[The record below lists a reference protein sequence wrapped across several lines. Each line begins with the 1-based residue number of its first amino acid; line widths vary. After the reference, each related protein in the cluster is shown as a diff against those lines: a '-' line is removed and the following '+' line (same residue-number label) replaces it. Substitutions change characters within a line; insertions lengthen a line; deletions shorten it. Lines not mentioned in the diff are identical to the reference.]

1 MPAVTV
7 IKATRDVNTSAPLF
21 ENKKKRVA
29 AYARVSTDQDEQFT
43 SFESQIIYYE
53 DLIKSNPDYEYVNV
67 YSDEGLSG
75 TSVKKRK
82 GFNQMIKDAKEGKID
97 LILVKSISR
106 FGRNLLDIIGYIQ
119 ELKKYG
125 VEVHFDKENLRTFD
139 KNVDVTLAIMSA
151 IAQEESHSISGNVK
165 AGIRYKFARGEYAM
179 PYGCFLGF
187 KKGENG
193 KPELVPEEAEIV
205 KDIYRYFLRDK
216 LSLYQIAMKLN
227 AQHRFT
233 KKGAKW
239 KKNSLMNILKN
250 EKYKGDALLQK
261 GYVKNYLDHIVVKNN
276 GELDQY
282 YVEKG
287 HPQIISDEDWAL
299 AQIELKNREKLNGSF
314 SGNSDIFLGVIVCAD
329 CGAFYGR
336 KLWHSTDKYKHY
348 IYQCNHKFFKGKEKC
363 KTPNLTEDEIQEA
376 FLKAYNQLII
386 NREDVIC
393 LAEEVLAEM
402 YDEDT
407 FKARKDTLM
416 EELNDQKS
424 LINNLHSANAK
435 KPMEKEVFLKK
446 LSRYKER
453 FSAIKAEIEK
463 LRVEKEQAFGETV
476 VIKQALANLKESNK
490 ISSFNEILFK
500 TFVEKV
506 IVEEDKTLVFKF
518 ATGQTITCKIE

>member
-53 DLIKSNPDYEYVNV
+53 ELIKSNPDYEYVNV

-82 GFNQMIKDAKEGKID
+82 GFNLMIKDAKEGKID

-165 AGIRYKFARGEYAM
+165 AGIRYKYARGEYGM
-179 PYGCFLGF
+179 SYGHFLGF
-187 KKGENG
+187 KKGEDG

-205 KDIYRYFLRDK
+205 RDIFRYFLRDG
-216 LSLYQIAMKLN
+216 LTAHQISIRLN
-227 AQHRFT
+227 NQHRYT
-233 KKGAKW
+233 KKGCKW
-239 KKNSLMNILKN
+239 CRSTIISMLKN

-261 GYVKNYLDHIVVKNN
+261 GYVKNYLDHVVVKNN

-287 HPQIISDEDWAL
+287 HEPIISDEDWA
-299 AQIELKNREKLNGSF
+299 ATQIEIAKREKSGKSF
-314 SGNSDIFLGVIVCAD
+314 IVVEDTFAMKLVCSD

-336 KLWHSTDKYKHY
+336 KLWHSTDKYRRF
-348 IYQCNHKFFKGKEKC
+348 IYQCNHKFSKGKDKC
-363 KTPNLTEDEIQEA
+363 KTPNLTEDEIKKA
-376 FLKAYNQLII
+376 FVEAYNQILVNKDEIIALMEQTAIELFDTAEIKERKASLLEELDDQKGLI
-386 NREDVIC
+386 
-393 LAEEVLAEM
+393 
-402 YDEDT
+402 
-407 FKARKDTLM
+407 DTLVVNK
-416 EELNDQKS
+416 E
-424 LINNLHSANAK
+424 K
-435 KPMEKEVFLKK
+435 KHMDEEVFLRRYEKYTFKFSEIKK
-446 LSRYKER
+446 ELESLRKEEELLLG
-453 FSAIKAEIEK
+453 KA
-463 LRVEKEQAFGETV
+463 
-476 VIKQALANLKESNK
+476 VIMKNK
-490 ISSFNEILFK
+490 IADLKKINKLEVFNDIIFK
-500 TFVEKV
+500 AFTEKV
-506 IVEEDKTLVFKF
+506 VVYEDKTLEFHFVS
-518 ATGQTITCKIE
+518 GQVVSIKN